1 MGAPTTHKLNTHMNI
16 KIETIQPAQAKR
28 WLNQRNGHNRNLRQS
43 HVDYLANE
51 MIGGRFKETAQG
63 ISFFDDGTLADGQH
77 RLAACVAS
85 GVAIKLPVAR
95 GVRKE
100 AMCAYDMGARRSVAD
115 YLHLHHGLKDANLIT
130 ASARSIVS
138 MCFSYQNYQLSAD
151 VILKV
156 LRRYG
161 KELESTASEIK
172 QFKPAQK
179 AWIIGTIALARKSHP
194 QKIGEFVAAVATGE
208 NVKKGHPALTFRNW
222 LINKNATALT
232 KSYKRQAIESLGNVL
247 FNTVQGAALTQ
258 VRSGVQGLQFFQSTE
273 RRFIEEIRV
282 EIAHLI
288 NS

>member
-1 MGAPTTHKLNTHMNI
+1 MNNKHTENTHMNI

-63 ISFFDDGTLADGQH
+63 ISFFKDGTLADGQH
-77 RLAACVAS
+77 RLAACVES

-95 GVRKE
+95 GVEKE

-115 YLHLHHGLKDANLIT
+115 FLHLHHDLKDANLVT

-138 MCFSYQNYQLSAD
+138 MCFAYQNYPLSAD
-151 VILKV
+151 VILRV

-161 KELESTASEIK
+161 KELEETASEIK
-172 QFKPAQK
+172 QFKPAVK
-179 AWIIGTIALARKSHP
+179 AWIIGTIAFARKSQP
-194 QKIGEFVAAVATGE
+194 EKVAEFVTAVATGE
-208 NVKKGHPALTFRNW
+208 SVKKGHPALTFRNW
-222 LINKNATALT
+222 LINKSSAALT
-232 KSYKRQAIESLGNVL
+232 KTYKRQAIESLGNVL
-247 FNTVQGAALTQ
+247 FNAVQGQSLSTI
-258 VRSGVQGLQFFQSTE
+258 RSGVQGIQHFQSVE

-288 NS
+288 SC

>member
-1 MGAPTTHKLNTHMNI
+1 MNI
-16 KIETIQPAQAKR
+16 KIETITPAQAKR

-51 MIGGRFKETAQG
+51 MIGGRFKETSQG
-63 ISFFDDGTLADGQH
+63 ISFFKDGTLADGQH
-77 RLAACVAS
+77 RLAACVDS

-95 GVRKE
+95 GVDKE

-115 YLHLHHGLKDANLIT
+115 FLHLHHGLKDANIIT
-130 ASARSIVS
+130 ASSRSIVS
-138 MCFSYQNYQLSAD
+138 MCFAYQNYPLSAD
-151 VILKV
+151 VILRV

-161 KELESTASEIK
+161 KELEETAAEIK

-179 AWIIGTIALARKSHP
+179 AWIIGTIAFARKSQP
-194 QKIGEFVAAVATGE
+194 QKVSEFVTAVATGE
-208 NVKKGHPALTFRNW
+208 SVKKGHPALTFRNW
-222 LINKNATALT
+222 LINKSSAALT

-247 FNTVQGAALTQ
+247 FNAVQGQSLTT
-258 VRSGVQGLQFFQSTE
+258 VRSGVQGIQHFQSVE